1 MQNGSLAKNEENP
14 RYEVTSSDI
23 GHYFQYM
30 KYHADIG
37 KSMEIYASEKYIL
50 GWDEYSCKPKGHREL
65 KLGSKGFFNTIFFC
79 IKDKDRRVLIESWSG
94 KKCHSG
100 ENEYTHIGIRVCF

>member
-1 MQNGSLAKNEENP
+1 MQNGSLAKNKENP

-23 GHYFQYM
+23 GHYIQYM

-37 KSMEIYASEKYIL
+37 KSMEIYASKKYIL
-50 GWDEYSCKPKGHREL
+50 GWAKYSCKPKGHIDL

-79 IKDKDRRVLIESWSG
+79 IKDKDRRVLIES
-94 KKCHSG
+94 
-100 ENEYTHIGIRVCF
+100 

>member
-23 GHYFQYM
+23 GHYIQYM

-50 GWDEYSCKPKGHREL
+50 GWD
-65 KLGSKGFFNTIFFC
+65 
-79 IKDKDRRVLIESWSG
+79 
-94 KKCHSG
+94 
-100 ENEYTHIGIRVCF
+100 